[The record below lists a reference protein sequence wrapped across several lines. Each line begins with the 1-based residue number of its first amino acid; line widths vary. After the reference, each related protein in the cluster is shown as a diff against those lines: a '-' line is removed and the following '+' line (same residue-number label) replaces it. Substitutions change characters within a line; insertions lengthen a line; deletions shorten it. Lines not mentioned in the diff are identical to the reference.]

1 MSIRYPYHRYL
12 AYRLL
17 SGDSVD
23 DLRAH
28 IRDLEYCPPSREEIA
43 AVDNDLSRMRLS
55 SVDPRKELGLEFFDR
70 QGPSITAMYWLVE
83 TPLARGVAEKMLLDR
98 VDTRVVASVIGY
110 KFDTRVTV
118 EAVNMFRDG
127 FWDTINLG
135 PVDFATYFHAAGQ
148 RKPDPPPSLVPL
160 TQRPQYSG
168 WSQGFVPTEEDLSV
182 EEMIRNIAVDSYF
195 RFKELSS
202 KSDVDSQKQALGFAG
217 MVLKTAPTAMRK
229 ANAKRVDDVPA
240 LMPLL
245 TYPQDTVP
253 TIEELD
259 NDVDDDQ

>member
-1 MSIRYPYHRYL
+1 MSTRYPYHRYL

-28 IRDLEYCPPSREEIA
+28 IRDLEYHPPSRDDVVAMDNEISRLQ
-43 AVDNDLSRMRLS
+43 LSGR
-55 SVDPRKELGLEFFDR
+55 DPRKEMGLEFFDR
-70 QGPSITAMYWLVE
+70 QGPSTTAMYWLVE

-98 VDTRVVASVIGY
+98 VDTRAVASVLGY

-118 EAVNMFRDG
+118 ESVNMFRDG

-135 PVDFATYFHAAGQ
+135 PVDFAAYFHAAGK

-160 TQRPQYSG
+160 TQRPHYSG
-168 WSQGFVPTEEDLSV
+168 WSQGHLPTEDDLSV

-202 KSDVDSQKQALGFAG
+202 RPDVDSQRQALGFAG

-229 ANAKRVDDVPA
+229 ANAKRADDVPA

-245 TYPQDTVP
+245 TYPQDSVP

-259 NDVDDDQ
+259 NDVDDE